1 MEITGYGGGS
11 ELQDKDAFAVKSIV
25 SLYYLNATNT
35 YLSSEGDGYTYTHL
49 SNTPQTISALKVRIL
64 NPITKKKLTTLL
76 GNNNSVYLTIT
87 QNKVIDIQPPA
98 P

>member
-25 SLYYLNATNT
+25 SLYYLNSNT

-49 SNTPQTISALKVRIL
+49 SNTPQTISSLKVRVL
-64 NPITKKKLTTLL
+64 NPITKEKLTSLL
-76 GNNNSVYLTIT
+76 GTNNSVYLSIT
-87 QNKVIDIQPPA
+87 QNKIIEIQ
-98 P
+98 